1 MVVID
6 ATLLLLMLRPETPV
20 PNSLAIDRPKERI
33 DFLVKQLGSGP
44 IKFLADQFAV

>member
-33 DFLVKQLGSGP
+33 DFLVKQLDKRKASFE
-44 IKFLADQFAV
+44 I